1 MITLNGTVIHGQHKG
16 TGAGFPTANL
26 AVEAG
31 ETLPKPGVYASCAT
45 VNGKKRPG
53 VTNIGTRPTA
63 DCSAA
68 VTVETWLFDFEEDI
82 YGLPMELSLY
92 GFIRGIRPFE
102 SMAALKRQID
112 ADRVTALE
120 MLGFPWYEELTASAV
135 ETAALGMRLAKR
147 LCAGDVVVLHGDL
160 GAGKSELARGI
171 ARGLGVSEPVPS
183 PSFTILNAYLSGRLP
198 LYHFD
203 WYRIQDAEEL
213 EAIGAEEQI
222 NGNGVSLI
230 EWAERA
236 PELLPDGFL
245 LVSIEKLSETERRI
259 TVKSAGSFRSFDLF
273 ELKEASAC

>member
-1 MITLNGTVIHGQHKG
+1 MSTLSGTVIHGHHKG

-31 ETLPKPGVYASCAT
+31 EILPKSGVYASFAT
-45 VNGKKRPG
+45 INGKKRPG

-63 DCSAA
+63 DHSAA
-68 VTVETWLFDFEEDI
+68 VTVETWVFDFEENI

-92 GFIRGIRPFE
+92 GFIRDIRPFE
-102 SMAALKRQID
+102 NMAALKHQID
-112 ADRVTALE
+112 IDRVTALE
-120 MLGFPWYEELTASAV
+120 MLGYPWYEQLTDTAQ
-135 ETAALGMRLAKR
+135 ETAALGARLAKL
-147 LCAGDVVVLHGDL
+147 LCAGDGIVLHGDL

-171 ARGLGVSEPVPS
+171 ARGLGIHEPVPS
-183 PSFTILNAYLSGRLP
+183 PSFTILNAYSSGRLP

-213 EAIGAEEQI
+213 FVIGVEEQLH
-222 NGNGVSLI
+222 GNGVSLI

-245 LVSIEKLSETERRI
+245 LINIEKLSETERRI
-259 TVKSAGSFRSFDLF
+259 SVKTVGSFRPF
-273 ELKEASAC
+273 ELSQLKEASVC